1 MPSDRFD
8 YSEDLFA
15 DTRMSF
21 GEHIEDLRTHLIRAI
36 KGLVLIVT
44 MGFILDAVGASL
56 GWDWLGIG
64 RPMMAV
70 ITAPVREQLV
80 AFYDRRL
87 EKLEQD
93 AKDNK
98 TVAVEATKPKPF
110 KLGFTPAQRAA
121 FLGQKPPAD
130 AGDEI
135 EYFEAYLSPL
145 ELYKANRTVNN
156 FVRPPELTAL
166 SVQESMVVYFK
177 VSFISGF
184 VLASPWVFWQM
195 WSFVAAGLYPHEKR
209 LVHYWLPISLGLF
222 LGGVFL
228 CQFAVLPRS
237 IEALLW
243 FNEWLGIAPDLR
255 LNEWLS
261 FAIWL
266 PVIFGVAF
274 QTPLVMMVLERI
286 GIMTVEK
293 YLSLWRIAVF
303 VLAVF
308 AAIITPT
315 TDFVTW
321 FALWFPMV
329 GLYFLGIY
337 LCRMAARRRPAE
349 FDVPESESDE
359 LVEV

>member
-1 MPSDRFD
+1 MPAHRDD
-8 YSEDLFA
+8 NYSEDLFA

-21 GEHIEDLRTHLIRAI
+21 GEHIEELRTHLIRAI
-36 KGLVLIVT
+36 KGLVVIVS
-44 MGFILDAVGASL
+44 MAFILDAVGSAL
-56 GWDWLGIG
+56 DLDWLGVG
-64 RPMMAV
+64 RPMMAI
-70 ITAPVREQLV
+70 ITKPVREQLK

-87 EKLEQD
+87 EKLRAD
-93 AKDNK
+93 ANENNGTAVT
-98 TVAVEATKPKPF
+98 TVAPTPM
-110 KLGFTPAQRAA
+110 KLRFPPAARAA
-121 FLGQKPPAD
+121 LLNKPVDQVGPDTVEVEVENYPLDVYESTQKIGQ
-130 AGDEI
+130 
-135 EYFEAYLSPL
+135 
-145 ELYKANRTVNN
+145 V
-156 FVRPPELTAL
+156 VRPFGELTAL
-166 SVQESMVVYFK
+166 SAQETMVVYFK
-177 VSFISGF
+177 VTFISGF
-184 VLASPWVFWQM
+184 VIASPWVFWQL

-209 LVHYWLPISLGLF
+209 LVNYWLPISLGLF

-255 LNEWLS
+255 LNEWLT

-286 GIMTVEK
+286 GIMTVEG
-293 YLSLWRIAVF
+293 YLKMWRIAVF
-303 VLAVF
+303 VLALF

-321 FALWFPMV
+321 FALWAPMV

-337 LCRMAARRRPAE
+337 LCWMAARRRPAD
-349 FDVPESESDE
+349 FDVPESDE

>member
-8 YSEDLFA
+8 HDEDLFA

-21 GEHIEDLRTHLIRAI
+21 GEHIEELRSHLIRAI
-36 KGLVLIVT
+36 KGLVFVVAFA
-44 MGFILDAVGASL
+44 FILDAIGAGL
-56 GWDWLGIG
+56 DMKWVGIG
-64 RPMMAV
+64 RPMMEI
-70 ITAPVREQLV
+70 ITTPVKEQLQ
-80 AFYDRRL
+80 AFYNRRL
-87 EKLEQD
+87 ERLEQG

-98 TVAVEATKPKPF
+98 TTAVDATEPTPFMLGISPADRAELLGKPAPPENEGEVKWIKVRISALDLFKATKK
-110 KLGFTPAQRAA
+110 
-121 FLGQKPPAD
+121 
-130 AGDEI
+130 
-135 EYFEAYLSPL
+135 
-145 ELYKANRTVNN
+145 VND
-156 FVRPPELTAL
+156 FVRPPGELSAL

-177 VSFISGF
+177 VTMICGF
-184 VLASPWVFWQM
+184 VIASPWVFWQL
-195 WSFVAAGLYPHEKR
+195 WSFVAAGLYPKEKR
-209 LVHYWLPISLGLF
+209 LVNYWLPVSLGLF

-243 FNEWLGIAPDLR
+243 FNEWLDIAPDLR
-255 LNEWLS
+255 LSEWLS

-286 GIMTVEK
+286 GIMTVEG
-293 YLSLWRIAVF
+293 YLKMWRIAIF

-308 AAIITPT
+308 AAVITPT

-321 FALWFPMV
+321 FALWAPMV
-329 GLYFLGIY
+329 GLYFFGIY
-337 LCRMAARRRPAE
+337 LCWMAARRRPTD
-349 FDVPESESDE
+349 FDVPESDE